1 MFDGPRIRISAA
13 NIVFDSCGQRN
24 RSICCRTMEKSE
36 ALGGVFFA
44 VTKADVN
51 QRKPPF
57 GLSALSACILRP
69 LAPEG
74 LALMIDAQAEV
85 KLDGAINT
93 FFLTGDISLTGTY
106 LGCILSKWDIPPI
119 FAIPLVIYDWA
130 FTTCSMQLLAPKS
143 MRPIT
148 AGVTSGGLTG
158 LLVSLAKETLP
169 GPTLAELDQVC
180 ADRNLTLNVW
190 GLEFEVKSLVIGIF
204 LGLFLGPV
212 LEVICLLRQL
222 GAIYLRRAFLVP
234 AGPKP
239 ACRTWKVLDER

>member
-1 MFDGPRIRISAA
+1 MVLS
-13 NIVFDSCGQRN
+13 
-24 RSICCRTMEKSE
+24 
-36 ALGGVFFA
+36 FFFNDCL
-44 VTKADVN
+44 V
-51 QRKPPF
+51 
-57 GLSALSACILRP
+57 LC
-69 LAPEG
+69 
-74 LALMIDAQAEV
+74 
-85 KLDGAINT
+85 
-93 FFLTGDISLTGTY
+93 LTGFHGLLHQPLRSA
-106 LGCILSKWDIPPI
+106 ILLLFIITEVFKKMH
-119 FAIPLVIYDWA
+119 IYDWA
-130 FTTCSMQLLAPKS
+130 FTTCSMQLLVPKS

-180 ADRNLTLNVW
+180 AGRNLTLNVW
-190 GLEFEVKSLVIGIF
+190 GLELEVKSLVIGIF